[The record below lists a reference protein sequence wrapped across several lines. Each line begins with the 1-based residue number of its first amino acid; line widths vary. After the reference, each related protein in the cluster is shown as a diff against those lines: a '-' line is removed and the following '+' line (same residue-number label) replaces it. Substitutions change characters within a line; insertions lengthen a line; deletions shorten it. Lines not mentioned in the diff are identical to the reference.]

1 MADKGV
7 IYILLF
13 NFFFVSVF
21 IMYAKDDDPKGEKVH
36 CFSDMLRQCGV
47 NSDTDIY
54 HANDIKIVDWS
65 FWVNKAI
72 ELCAA
77 ATNGYILLICSH
89 TMISILEET
98 SDNAKVEM
106 VYGHIDRL
114 TLRHLILSNIPKFI
128 PVFISDHSDAE
139 YVPISL
145 SGKTY
150 YHFPYELMN
159 RFPQYV
165 MPEEILRYKEFAS
178 LKTLIATLTGQ
189 TENPPP
195 NIGEGVFNTS
205 VMQYY
210 V

>member
-1 MADKGV
+1 
-7 IYILLF
+7 
-13 NFFFVSVF
+13 
-21 IMYAKDDDPKGEKVH
+21 MYAKEDDHNGEKVL
-36 CFSDMLRQCGV
+36 CFSDILRHCGV

-54 HANDIKIVDWS
+54 HANENIADWS

-72 ELCAA
+72 ELCTA
-77 ATNGYILLICSH
+77 ATNGYILLICSQA
-89 TMISILEET
+89 MISILEET

-128 PVFISDHSDAE
+128 PVFISDHSNRE

-159 RFPQYV
+159 NFSQYV
-165 MPEEILRYKEFAS
+165 TPEEILRYREFAS

-195 NIGEGVFNTS
+195 NIGEGVFNVCTYHA
-205 VMQYY
+205 VLCVVY
-210 V
+210 